1 MLTLYKKA
9 RARLGF
15 VDRGATAVEYGLII
29 ALIAAVIAATVALL
43 GTNLNSLFNN
53 VNTCVTGHSEATC
66 KGGTGTG
73 TGTGG

>member
-43 GTNLNSLFNN
+43 GTNLNGLFTN
-53 VNTCVTGHSEATC
+53 VNNCVTGHTQATC
-66 KGGTGTG
+66 GGGGGGGGTGP
-73 TGTGG
+73 